1 MTISVRTADKV
12 TVLDISGEVD
22 LYHSPELL
30 AKLTELIKQNHM
42 SILLNFQAVTYI
54 DSSGL
59 ASLIGAFQANT
70 WVALF
75 ATSGVILSAA
85 YALYLYRR
93 VIFGVLD
100 KASLANAVAAAE
112 AITSPAADGRGCR

>member
-59 ASLIGAFQANT
+59 ASLIGAFQQLRPHGGQLRLAQLSKPVQSVFT
-70 WVALF
+70 VA
-75 ATSGVILSAA
+75 
-85 YALYLYRR
+85 R
-93 VIFGVLD
+93 LD
-100 KASLANAVAAAE
+100 KVFTIHPTEVE
-112 AITSPAADGRGCR
+112 ALQALQALGAK

>member
-12 TVLDISGEVD
+12 TVVDVSGEVD

-30 AKLTELIKQNHM
+30 AKLTELIKQKQT

-59 ASLIGAFQANT
+59 ASLIGAFQQLRPQGGQLRLANVSKPVQSVFT
-70 WVALF
+70 VA
-75 ATSGVILSAA
+75 
-85 YALYLYRR
+85 R
-93 VIFGVLD
+93 LD
-100 KASLANAVAAAE
+100 KVFTIHPTEAE
-112 AITSPAADGRGCR
+112 ALQAWAAK